1 MTTSVSARGIFGHDE
16 RPDEEAGLRQSVLV
30 VSAGELFGGAE
41 RQILALLAYLPGVS
55 VEAKLAVFEDGEL
68 ARRARSL
75 GLDVVVLPGNG
86 AFRAAAVLRIAA
98 LVREGNV
105 SVVHFH
111 GYKAATHVA
120 LARSLARVACVATIH
135 GDREPR
141 DASLPG
147 RLRIALYH
155 ACEGMAVSLTR
166 AEVVYV
172 SHELRA
178 RRAAGDKPARHHV
191 IRNGIDPRTVTDLPR
206 PPELTAQRFN
216 IVVVGRLEI
225 VKGVSLAIEAMR
237 VASVPAAVH
246 LWIVGEGPERMR
258 LERLRTSYS
267 LGERVTFTGFRDDAA
282 AFIAHA
288 DLVLMPSL
296 HEGLPYTML
305 EAIAA
310 GTPIAASAVGGLAET
325 LEHGYTAILFPAG
338 EVEAIAT
345 AMATAQSRQ
354 AHLRQMASLAQRRLL
369 AGFGAVTMAHSYAQ
383 TYRLAAA
390 SLSDRART

>member
-1 MTTSVSARGIFGHDE
+1 MTTSVSSSGILSHGDRSDE
-16 RPDEEAGLRQSVLV
+16 DADLPRSVLV

-41 RQILALLAYLPGVS
+41 RQILALLAYLPGVG
-55 VEAKLAVFEDGEL
+55 VEARLAVFDDGEL
-68 ARRARSL
+68 ARRARSQRL
-75 GLDVVVLPGNG
+75 EVVVLPGRG
-86 AFRAAAVLRIAA
+86 AFRAAAVSRIAA
-98 LVREGNV
+98 LVRERNV

-135 GDREPR
+135 GDRELR
-141 DASLPG
+141 DTSLPG
-147 RLRIALYH
+147 RLRSGLYH
-155 ACEGMAVSLTR
+155 GCEGLAIALTR
-166 AEVVYV
+166 ADVVYV
-172 SHELRA
+172 SHELRE
-178 RRAAGDKPARHHV
+178 RRLAGDKPARHHV

-206 PPELTAQRFN
+206 PPELGAQRFN
-216 IVVVGRLEI
+216 VVVVGRLEI

-237 VASVPAAVH
+237 LAAVPAAVH

-258 LERLRTSYS
+258 LERLRSSYG
-267 LGERVTFTGFRDDAA
+267 LGERVTFTGFREDAA

-325 LEHGYTAILFPAG
+325 LEGGRTAILFPAG
-338 EVEAIAT
+338 NLEAIAT
-345 AMATAQSRQ
+345 AMATAQSRP
-354 AHLRQMASLAQRRLL
+354 ALLREMASLAQRKLL
-369 AGFGAVTMAHSYAQ
+369 GGFGAATMAHSYAQ

-390 SLSDRART
+390 SPARRART